1 MPGPPPPPPKDPS
14 GLAMGLGGLRKGQ
27 TPSSSRGNWGSWSL
41 PHGFWGGGGC
51 PMGGCCPMARGF
63 RVCAKESG
71 PHLPDVWKGQGKV
84 GTRGPAT
91 RGGLWWG
98 LGDYRGAGGG
108 SSPPRAV
115 SAFTIPRGTH
125 CPGAGG
131 SHGCP
136 HCLRP
141 QGLGGEQGGSPIP
154 PQLKPCPGVT
164 PSHPTAPFP
173 NAMGPLRSGGGHT
186 VLSLLAFPRVGDN
199 QGGDRQA
206 QCRGGGPSS
215 PSRPGSSGTGAGAG
229 LVSRSLPERW
239 EQLRW
244 PSACRNPAGM
254 PPGRICPCLGRRQ
267 LLGMVSPQR
276 AQRPR

>member
-1 MPGPPPPPPKDPS
+1 
-14 GLAMGLGGLRKGQ
+14 
-27 TPSSSRGNWGSWSL
+27 
-41 PHGFWGGGGC
+41 
-51 PMGGCCPMARGF
+51 MGGCCPMARGF

-154 PQLKPCPGVT
+154 PQLQPCPGVT

-229 LVSRSLPERW
+229 SVSRSLPERW
-239 EQLRW
+239 EQLRR